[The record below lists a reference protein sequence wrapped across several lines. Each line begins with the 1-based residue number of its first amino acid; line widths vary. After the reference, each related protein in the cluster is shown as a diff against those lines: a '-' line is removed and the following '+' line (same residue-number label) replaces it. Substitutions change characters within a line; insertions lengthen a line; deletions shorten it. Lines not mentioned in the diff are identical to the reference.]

1 MRGAIIRW
9 VALSSL
15 LLLPGAAL
23 DLVFSESALA
33 RQASAASGSET
44 HPGPQDKSGKTPAED
59 IQKKLKDLE
68 GFSLDELQNKIGELE
83 KLPGELAKWAEE
95 VKSEEVRFLDKIL
108 DIKVFQTNV
117 FFGSAA
123 ALFVVLT
130 VLFVGK
136 FAFNILRDGFSAV
149 QEKVWAMMGRDS
161 TRVPDRHFAPIMG
174 AAKGGAGKSA
184 PAAKTNVAGTAPAAK
199 PVSKKKFLFGEVL
212 SEFVNPAVKKDVI
225 RQALDLQA
233 QRDPKPKVGAILT
246 ELNAVKNEEVE
257 KTLSLQKKFRNKS

>member
-1 MRGAIIRW
+1 MRGVIIRW

-15 LLLPGAAL
+15 LLLPGAAF

-33 RQASAASGSET
+33 RSASAAPESEPS
-44 HPGPQDKSGKTPAED
+44 PGPKDKTGNNPAQDL
-59 IQKKLKDLE
+59 QKKLKE
-68 GFSLDELQNKIGELE
+68 FESFSLDGLQNKIGELE

-95 VKSEEVRFLDKIL
+95 VKNEEVRYLDKIL
-108 DIKVFQTNV
+108 DVKIFQTNV

-123 ALFVVLT
+123 ALFAVLA

-136 FAFNILRDGFSAV
+136 FAFNILRDGLSAV

-161 TRVPDRHFAPIMG
+161 TRVPDRHFAPIMNG
-174 AAKGGAGKSA
+174 TRGGPGKSA
-184 PAAKTNVAGTAPAAK
+184 PAAGTASAAK

-212 SEFVNPAVKKDVI
+212 TEFVNPAVKRDVI

-257 KTLSLQKKFRNKS
+257 KTLSLQKKFRSKN